1 MLVKVKVHPDSKKEQ
16 IKEKDS
22 QHLEI
27 WIKAKPEHGEANKV
41 LRKKIARHFNVLP
54 KRVSL
59 KKGFRQP
66 NKIFKI
72 YKQ

>member
-1 MLVKVKVHPDSKKEQ
+1 MLIQVKVHPDAKKEQ

-27 WIKAKPEHGEANKV
+27 WTKAKAKHGEANKV
-41 LRKKIARHFNVLP
+41 LRKKIANHFNVLP
-54 KRVSL
+54 KKISL
-59 KKGFRQP
+59 EKGFRQP

-72 YKQ
+72 YK